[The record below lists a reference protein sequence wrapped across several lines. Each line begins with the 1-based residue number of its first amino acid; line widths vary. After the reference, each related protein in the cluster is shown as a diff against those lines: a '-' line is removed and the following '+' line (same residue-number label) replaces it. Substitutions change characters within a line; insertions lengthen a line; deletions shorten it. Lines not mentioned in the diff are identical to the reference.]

1 MTTDSW
7 LYVFLDEGGNFDFS
21 STGTRYFTLS
31 SVTMRQPFTVRGP
44 WDDYKHDCLQYGL
57 DIDHFH
63 CADDN
68 NHIRNQLFGII
79 GRHLEGMSIDS
90 LVIEKAKTEPSSRTD
105 NRFYPEMLG
114 YLLRNVFKHARS
126 YQKLI
131 VITDVIP
138 HQKKRRAIEKGI
150 KQILNQMLPSGVKYR
165 LLHHPSRSHY
175 GLQIADY
182 CNWAIYRKWCTNE
195 SRFYDVIETAI
206 CSELDIFENK
216 TRYYY

>member
-1 MTTDSW
+1 
-7 LYVFLDEGGNFDFS
+7 
-21 STGTRYFTLS
+21 
-31 SVTMRQPFTVRGP
+31 MRQPFTVREP

-63 CADDN
+63 CANDN
-68 NHIRNQLFGII
+68 NHIRSQLFDII

-105 NRFYPEMLG
+105 NRFYPEVLG
-114 YLLRNVFKHARS
+114 RLLRNVFERASS

-138 HQKKRRAIEKGI
+138 HQKKRKAIEKGI
-150 KQILNQMLPSGVKYR
+150 KQILNQMLPGGVKYR

-216 TRYYY
+216 TRHYY